1 MDVPSLIKL
10 VSAIRIAGYDRDL
23 ILFGSCSA
31 LASYPDLG
39 TTEGSAVRHS
49 RDADFVLDPWD
60 DNLAREIHE
69 VVGARQSFDLEHG
82 FYADIIR
89 PLAYE
94 NFPPGWQERLVPLE
108 GCPGVFCLEPHDMA
122 VAKCFPARP
131 KDRDLLVALI
141 KARRLSPT
149 VIKERLSSMA
159 LTEAWIVKSH
169 RFLHETAE
177 AAGQP
182 LPR

>member
-10 VSAIRIAGYDRDL
+10 VSAIREAGCDRKL

-39 TTEGSAVRHS
+39 TMEGSAVRHS

-60 DNLAREIHE
+60 DDVARQIHDR
-69 VVGARQSFDLEHG
+69 VGARKSFDVEHG

-89 PLAYE
+89 PMAYE
-94 NFPPGWQERLVPLE
+94 NFPPGWQERLVPLA
-108 GCPGVFCLEPHDMA
+108 GCAGVFCLEPHDMA

-131 KDRDLLVALI
+131 KDRALLVALI
-141 KARRLSPT
+141 QAGRLSPP
-149 VIKERLSSMA
+149 VIRERLSGMP
-159 LTEAWIVKSH
+159 LTEAWIVRSH
-169 RFLHETAE
+169 RFLQETAA

-182 LPR
+182 LPP